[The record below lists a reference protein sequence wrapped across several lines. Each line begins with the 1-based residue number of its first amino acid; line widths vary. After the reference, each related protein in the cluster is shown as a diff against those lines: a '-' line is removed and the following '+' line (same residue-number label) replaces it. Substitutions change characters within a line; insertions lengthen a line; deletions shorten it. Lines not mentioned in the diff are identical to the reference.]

1 MLPIDFESTLWIGA
15 RPARTDNR
23 SINQGSRAMLDQ
35 DRCWQALC
43 ERDAAFDGR
52 FVFAVRSTGIFC
64 RPSCPARRP
73 ARERTAFY
81 TDPAAAQ
88 AAGYRPCRRCSPCGP
103 SPSEQLDALVIAAC
117 RLLDETET
125 SLPLQQLAAR
135 IGLSPAYLS
144 RAFKARTGMTPRAW
158 SAARRRERLET
169 HLTEADSVL
178 DAALAAGYSGT
189 RAPYADTQALTPAQR
204 RRKGA
209 GETLRYALTPCPLG
223 QLLVASSDK
232 GICALLFGDDQTALE
247 DELRSRFAA
256 AQLQRDQEGLGEWL
270 QAIVSQ
276 LEEPQRAAQLP
287 LDLRGTAFQ
296 QRVWQALQQIPA
308 GETRRYGELAATLG
322 SHARAVARACA
333 SNPVGLLVPCHRV
346 VGSHQA
352 LTGYRWGLERKAAL
366 LEREAQG
373 DSGA

>member
-1 MLPIDFESTLWIGA
+1 
-15 RPARTDNR
+15 
-23 SINQGSRAMLDQ
+23 
-35 DRCWQALC
+35 
-43 ERDAAFDGR
+43 
-52 FVFAVRSTGIFC
+52 
-64 RPSCPARRP
+64 
-73 ARERTAFY
+73 
-81 TDPAAAQ
+81 
-88 AAGYRPCRRCSPCGP
+88 
-103 SPSEQLDALVIAAC
+103 
-117 RLLDETET
+117 
-125 SLPLQQLAAR
+125 
-135 IGLSPAYLS
+135 
-144 RAFKARTGMTPRAW
+144 
-158 SAARRRERLET
+158 
-169 HLTEADSVL
+169 VL
-178 DAALAAGYSGT
+178 DAALAAGCSGT

-209 GETLRYALTPCPLG
+209 GETLRYALAPCPLG
-223 QLLVASSDK
+223 LLLVAASDK

-256 AQLQRDQEGLGEWL
+256 ALLQRDQEGLGEWL

-308 GETRRYGELAATLG
+308 GETRRYGELAASLG
-322 SHARAVARACA
+322 SHARAIARACA

-346 VGSHQA
+346 VGSQNA

-366 LEREAQG
+366 LEREAGG

>member
-1 MLPIDFESTLWIGA
+1 
-15 RPARTDNR
+15 
-23 SINQGSRAMLDQ
+23 MLDH

-73 ARERTAFY
+73 ARERVVFY
-81 TDPAAAQ
+81 ADAAKAETD
-88 AAGYRPCRRCSPCGP
+88 GFRPCRRCSPCGP
-103 SPSEQLDALVIAAC
+103 SPSEQLDALVVAAC
-117 RLLDETET
+117 RLLDEAEAP
-125 SLPLQQLAAR
+125 LPLQQLAAR

-144 RAFKARTGMTPRAW
+144 RAFKARTGMTPRGW

-169 HLTEADSVL
+169 HLVEADSVL

-189 RAPYADTQALTPAQR
+189 RAPYAEAQALTPAQR

-209 GETLRYALTPCPLG
+209 GETLRYALAPCPLG
-223 QLLVASSDK
+223 LLLVASSDK
-232 GICALLFGDDQTALE
+232 GICALLFGDDPTALE

-270 QAIVSQ
+270 RAIVSQ
-276 LEEPQRAAQLP
+276 LEEPQHAARLP

-308 GETRRYGELAATLG
+308 GETRRYGELAAALG

-333 SNPVGLLVPCHRV
+333 SNPIGLLVPCHRV
-346 VGSHQA
+346 IGAQHA
-352 LTGYRWGLERKAAL
+352 LTGYRWGIERKAAL
-366 LEREAQG
+366 LEREAQ
-373 DSGA
+373 SEPGA